1 MSESNTDIFGRFRTG
16 LMLTKDSA
24 GVIMDHPR
32 LLVFPLLAAASSIVF
47 FILLFFP
54 LVVANVVGGGLEY
67 LFLFALYFATTFVST
82 FFTAAL
88 VHAANETFHGREPS
102 IGDSIRAV
110 AGKVDAIAIWSAV
123 AATVSILLRILEN
136 SNNPLAAILRSVF
149 AVGWSVLTFFIIPVL
164 VFEDVTATSMFKR
177 SGAAFRDT
185 WGETIGTGFG
195 VTGVVIAVGA
205 VLVVAAVLVSVPVAA
220 VFPGLGLLLTVMLVV
235 LAVTF
240 SYLLS
245 QTIWGVA
252 KAALYVYS
260 QEGIVPSQFEN
271 FDFETLGGRA
281 EQTANVGQTPADAA
295 SQLTD
300 D

>member
-1 MSESNTDIFGRFRTG
+1 MSGTDFFGRLRTG
-16 LMLTKDSA
+16 LTLTKDSV

-32 LLVFPLLAAASSIVF
+32 LLVFPLLAAGSSIVF
-47 FILLFFP
+47 FIVLFFP
-54 LVVANVVGGGLEY
+54 LAIAGVVGGGLEY
-67 LFLFALYFATTFVST
+67 LFLFVLYFATTFVST

-102 IGDSIRAV
+102 IRDSTQAIT
-110 AGKVDAIAIWSAV
+110 GKLEPIATWSAV

-136 SNNPLAAILRSVF
+136 SDNPLASVLRSVF

-164 VFEDVTATSMFKR
+164 VFEDVTITSMFKR
-177 SGAAFRDT
+177 SGAVFTDT

-205 VLVVAAVLVSVPVAA
+205 GLVVAAVLLSVPIAA
-220 VFPGLGLLLTVMLVV
+220 VFPGLGLLLTVMLVA

-240 SYLLS
+240 SYVLS
-245 QTIWGVA
+245 QTIWGIA
-252 KAALYVYS
+252 KAALYVYAE
-260 QEGIVPSQFEN
+260 EGIVPSQFEN

-281 EQTANVGQTPADAA
+281 DHTANVGQTPAEAVK
-295 SQLTD
+295 QLSD